1 MDILT
6 TVQKLQEAEIERVSQ
21 PKSLFEKRCTR
32 FQEEVE
38 TEKYVLKTYE
48 IISEEDA
55 EVGEAGERGY
65 VDESGNHFE
74 QYPNDEVGDDP
85 PRITFEI
92 DEYDIEDGI
101 TIADKV
107 GKFLEREG
115 VTESSSSPWSPGSW
129 FSTEGEIED
138 YRTGDRTI
146 YSYHLYGFTPEE
158 EEQIARIA
166 LGRWFR

>member
-32 FQEEVE
+32 FQEEIE

-48 IISEEDA
+48 IISYEDA

-65 VDESGNHFE
+65 ADESGNHFE
-74 QYPNDEVGDDP
+74 TYPEDIAGDDL

-129 FSTEGEIED
+129 FSTEGIED

>member
-65 VDESGNHFE
+65 ADESGNHFE
-74 QYPNDEVGDDP
+74 TYPEDIAGDDL

-129 FSTEGEIED
+129 FSTEGIED